1 MRRRFTIDY
10 TLTKSVPAAG
20 DKHYRVCMQGDL
32 QRDPFIRKRRLDH
45 YMRRFLHRDICGV
58 LGGVHRQSGA
68 FIVAAL
74 CLQFY
79 IHVEY
84 GHVYVLRLQ

>member
-1 MRRRFTIDY
+1 MRRRFTVEY
-10 TLTKSVPAAG
+10 TLPKSLPAAG

-32 QRDPFIRKRRLDH
+32 QRDPLIRKRRLDH
-45 YMRRFLHRDICGV
+45 YMRRLLHRDIRGV
-58 LGGVHRQSGA
+58 LGGVHRQSWA

-79 IHVEY
+79 IHVKY
-84 GHVYVLRLQ
+84 GPVYVLRLQ